1 MKRMDGR
8 NGEEMDAG
16 TIRDVIVVGGGPAGL
31 TAGIYARRAGL
42 DTVVLERGLAGGQL
56 AEAVTV
62 ENYPG
67 FPEPIPGPELGDRM
81 RKQFTNLG
89 GEFLRAEARG
99 LRRTGAHWTVET
111 DSGELVARA
120 VIIATG
126 GIPRELPAKGAREF
140 KGRGVSYCATC
151 DGFFFRGKR
160 VLMVGAG
167 DAALEEALYLADIC
181 EKVYVAVRHPEDDPH
196 AIRAEA
202 VLRER
207 ARSHPRIEFLWN
219 VTVEEVRGDT
229 VVREVVLRDLGTGE
243 LRPFPVDGV
252 FVKIGYR
259 PATDWLRG
267 VVELDAQGYV
277 VTDVWMRTGQP
288 GVFAAGDVRAPT
300 GRYAQAVISAAEGAI
315 AALQAHEYILDTW
328 PGKGTE

>member
-1 MKRMDGR
+1 M
-8 NGEEMDAG
+8 G
-16 TIRDVIVVGGGPAGL
+16 TERIWDVIVVGAGPAGL
-31 TAGIYARRAGL
+31 TAGIYAKRAGL
-42 DTVVLERGLAGGQL
+42 ETLVLEKALAGGQL

-67 FPEPIPGPELGDRM
+67 FPEPIPGTELGERM
-81 RKQFTNLG
+81 RKQFANLG

-99 LRRTGAHWTVET
+99 LRRTGELWAVET

-120 VIIATG
+120 VIVATG
-126 GIPRELPAKGAREF
+126 GIPKELPAKGAREF

-181 EKVYVAVRHPEDDPH
+181 EKVYIAVRHPADDPH

-207 ARSHPRIEFLWN
+207 ALAHPKIEFLWN
-219 VTVEEVRGDT
+219 VVVEEVRGDG

-267 VVELDAQGYV
+267 VLELDEQGYV
-277 VTDVWMRTGQP
+277 VTDVWMRTNRP
-288 GVFAAGDVRAPT
+288 GVFAAGDVRKPV

-315 AALQAHEYILDTW
+315 AGLQAHEYILDTW
-328 PGKGTE
+328 SGRGSY

>member
-1 MKRMDGR
+1 M
-8 NGEEMDAG
+8 NGK
-16 TIRDVIVVGGGPAGL
+16 IWDVVIVGGGPAGL
-31 TAGIYARRAGL
+31 AAGIYAKRAGL
-42 DTVVLERGLAGGQL
+42 DTVILEKAVAGGQL
-56 AEAVTV
+56 AEAIAV

-67 FPEPIPGPELGDRM
+67 FPEPIPGPELGERM
-81 RKQFTNLG
+81 RRQFTNLG
-89 GEFLRAEARG
+89 GEFRRSEARG
-99 LRRTGAHWTVET
+99 LRREGDHWAVET
-111 DSGELVARA
+111 DSGEISARA

-126 GIPRELPAKGAREF
+126 GIPKELPVKGAREF
-140 KGRGVSYCATC
+140 RGRGVCYCATC
-151 DGFFFRGKR
+151 DGFFFRGKT

-167 DAALEEALYLADIC
+167 DTALEEALYLADIC

-207 ARSHPRIEFLWN
+207 AFSHPKIEFLWN
-219 VTVEEVRGDT
+219 VVVEEVRGDG

-267 VVELDAQGYV
+267 VVELDERGYIK
-277 VTDVWMRTGQP
+277 TDVWMRTSQP
-288 GVFAAGDVRAPT
+288 GVFAAGDVRKPV

-315 AALQAHEYILDTW
+315 AALRAHEYILDTKS
-328 PGKGTE
+328 GRGVN